1 MLLVGVA
8 VLTFSSLVYFAE
20 KDNPKVNTL
29 FLDNIEL
36 AYIHFLQAATL
47 IWDIICNILILQGSW
62 SFLDSFW
69 WGLMTLT
76 TVGYGDLSPST
87 FPGKLIGNYMIE

>member
-36 AYIHFLQAATL
+36 AYVHFNKQVH
-47 IWDIICNILILQGSW
+47 
-62 SFLDSFW
+62 SF
-69 WGLMTLT
+69 GT
-76 TVGYGDLSPST
+76 
-87 FPGKLIGNYMIE
+87 

>member
-29 FLDNIEL
+29 FVDNIEL
-36 AYIHFLQAATL
+36 AYIIPTSLYTQLGH
-47 IWDIICNILILQGSW
+47 NI
-62 SFLDSFW
+62 
-69 WGLMTLT
+69 
-76 TVGYGDLSPST
+76 
-87 FPGKLIGNYMIE
+87 

>member
-47 IWDIICNILILQGSW
+47 IRDIICNIR
-62 SFLDSFW
+62 
-69 WGLMTLT
+69 TL
-76 TVGYGDLSPST
+76 
-87 FPGKLIGNYMIE
+87 

>member
-29 FLDNIEL
+29 FVDNIEL
-36 AYIHFLQAATL
+36 AYIHFYKPLYSCCGEPRRISKENFCVSCQKMN
-47 IWDIICNILILQGSW
+47 WCNHTNGR
-62 SFLDSFW
+62 
-69 WGLMTLT
+69 LMSKRTNKRPFH
-76 TVGYGDLSPST
+76 S
-87 FPGKLIGNYMIE
+87 K

>member
-36 AYIHFLQAATL
+36 AYIHFTIRYTHLGH
-47 IWDIICNILILQGSW
+47 NI
-62 SFLDSFW
+62 
-69 WGLMTLT
+69 
-76 TVGYGDLSPST
+76 
-87 FPGKLIGNYMIE
+87 

>member
-29 FLDNIEL
+29 FVDNIEL
-36 AYIHFLQAATL
+36 AYIHLASTL
-47 IWDIICNILILQGSW
+47 SWDIIYNILIL
-62 SFLDSFW
+62 
-69 WGLMTLT
+69 
-76 TVGYGDLSPST
+76 
-87 FPGKLIGNYMIE
+87 